1 MTVPTYD
8 SFPCG
13 RWRGDF
19 PRARWMILGGCSLE
33 NPGVVVKVF
42 SASQRGSCDH
52 PCVLQWVELGS
63 MDGHDGVAIFSSL

>member
-1 MTVPTYD
+1 
-8 SFPCG
+8 
-13 RWRGDF
+13 
-19 PRARWMILGGCSLE
+19 MILGGCSLE

-63 MDGHDGVAIFSSL
+63 MDGHDGVAIFSLL